1 MSSMAEVI
9 MDQKRLLEDHL
20 YEPGY
25 ESEEEQIEVAAVKT
39 QDEFL
44 AKKQELL
51 DKDGEMRFSSG
62 ILLSRKG

>member
-1 MSSMAEVI
+1 MAEVI